1 MATILVADDER
12 AIRLLLEMILTDA
25 GHRVLFAADGRQAL
39 ERSERER
46 PDIVIA
52 DVMMPVLD
60 GATLCRKLK
69 AGLLTAGIP
78 VILMSAAAESTA
90 RAAGA
95 DAFLR
100 KPFDVAEVE
109 SLVQQLLAPR
119 SNEDA
124 AGS

>member
-12 AIRLLLEMILTDA
+12 AIRLLLEMILSDG
-25 GHRVLFAADGRQAL
+25 GHRVLLAADGRQAL
-39 ERSERER
+39 ERSERDR
-46 PDIVIA
+46 PDLVIA

-60 GATLCRKLK
+60 GAALCRQLK
-69 AGLLTAGIP
+69 AGVMTARLP
-78 VILMSAAAESTA
+78 VILMSAAAESAA

-109 SLVQQLLAPR
+109 SLVQRLLPTR
-119 SNEDA
+119 STEEV

>member
-12 AIRLLLEMILTDA
+12 AIRVLLDMILTDE

-39 ERSERER
+39 DRCERER
-46 PDIVIA
+46 PDLVIA

-60 GATLCRKLK
+60 GATLCRLLK
-69 AGLLTAGIP
+69 AGAATAAIP
-78 VILMSAAAESTA
+78 VILMSAAAEAAA

-100 KPFDVAEVE
+100 KPFDVTEVE
-109 SLVQQLLAPR
+109 ALVRHFLAAQ
-119 SNEDA
+119 SNGEA
-124 AGS
+124 AGN

>member
-25 GHRVLFAADGRQAL
+25 GHRVLFAADGLQAL

-46 PDIVIA
+46 PDLVIA

-60 GATLCRKLK
+60 GATLCRRLK
-69 AGLLTAGIP
+69 AGPLTASIP
-78 VILMSAAAESTA
+78 VILMSAAAEATA
-90 RAAGA
+90 HAAGA

-100 KPFDVAEVE
+100 KPFDVTELE
-109 SLVQQLLAPR
+109 LLVHHFLSTR
-119 SNEDA
+119 TNDDA
-124 AGS
+124 AGC